1 MVVAPPRHEG
11 ALDVAIRLGELVA
24 RGSRSSVHVWGRGAV
39 AKVPDRS
46 TPEGWI
52 HFEALYTAA
61 VRDAGA
67 PAPRLLGIEQ
77 VDGRSAS
84 IWERVHGPSMWQHLV
99 DRPERCAHYGHVLAE
114 LHIGLFDLVPPVSLP
129 SQRDRLA
136 CKIRRAA
143 DEIDP
148 SLADALKL
156 LAPQPSSPRLCH
168 GDLHPGNVILSPHG
182 PMIID
187 WFDASRG
194 DPIADIARSSLLLL
208 IDGDECP
215 QHLPGAD
222 AEMLTTISD
231 AYLASTTARLDVD
244 DDALAR
250 WQAIEAVAR
259 IAEGVSPT
267 TLLAVWHRL
276 GATDAGTGVG
286 ERGSAGSGSEGSCE
300 QRRWAVQTA
309 GN

>member
-1 MVVAPPRHEG
+1 M
-11 ALDVAIRLGELVA
+11 DVAIRPGELVA
-24 RGSRSSVHVWGRGAV
+24 RGSRSTVHAWGRGAV
-39 AKVPDRS
+39 AKVPDRT

-52 HFEALYTAA
+52 HFEALYASA

-84 IWERVHGPSMWQHLV
+84 IWERIHGPSMWQYLV
-99 DRPERCAHYGHVLAE
+99 DRRERGAHYGRVLAE
-114 LHIGLFDLVPPVSLP
+114 LHLGLFDLVPPVSLP
-129 SQRDRLA
+129 TQRDRLA

-148 SLADALKL
+148 SLADALSL
-156 LAPQPSSPRLCH
+156 LPAQTSSPRLCH
-168 GDLHPGNVILSPHG
+168 GDLHPGNVILSPDG
-182 PMIID
+182 PIIID

-208 IDGDECP
+208 ADGKQCP

-222 AEMLTTISD
+222 ADTLATIMG
-231 AYLASTTARLDVD
+231 AYLTVTSARLDIGD
-244 DDALAR
+244 GALAR
-250 WQAIEAVAR
+250 WQAVEAVAR
-259 IAEGVSPT
+259 IAEGVSRT
-267 TLLAVWHRL
+267 ILLELWRRL
-276 GATDAGTGVG
+276 GATDAG
-286 ERGSAGSGSEGSCE
+286 SAKPVSEDPPVV
-300 QRRWAVQTA
+300 RWWAVQTA